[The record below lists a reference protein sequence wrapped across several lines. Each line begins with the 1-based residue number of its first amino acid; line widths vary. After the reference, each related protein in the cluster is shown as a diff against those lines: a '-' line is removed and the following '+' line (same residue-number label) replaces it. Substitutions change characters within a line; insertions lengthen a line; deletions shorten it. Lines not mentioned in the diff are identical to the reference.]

1 MPSESKRLARLIPLD
16 TLEAVSNPSFPNR
29 AYTFQ
34 RTSALYGVSLEAHR
48 PHVSVMHLP
57 RSHSGTHTS
66 VLSHLGQASI
76 FGGGGSVPY
85 RSPDTY
91 PVPPAVGSNHFVKD
105 SSIILCTL
113 YLSLR
118 YPPSPVST
126 IFGLLQGY
134 YVGSANIRWA
144 SVDLGTFTSHRMYP
158 GFAGSFTFAKR

>member
-1 MPSESKRLARLIPLD
+1 MPSESKRLARLIPSD

-76 FGGGGSVPY
+76 FGGV
-85 RSPDTY
+85 SPL
-91 PVPPAVGSNHFVKD
+91 PVPGYLSGPSCRGFEP
-105 SSIILCTL
+105 LCQGLVDHHL
-113 YLSLR
+113 YLALVRSGMESHATHALQESWRDLVATRGKLKHR
-118 YPPSPVST
+118 YV
-126 IFGLLQGY
+126 
-134 YVGSANIRWA
+134 
-144 SVDLGTFTSHRMYP
+144 P
-158 GFAGSFTFAKR
+158 G